1 MDSISIIKEL
11 TPIFEDLFDEEDLV
25 LTEKTTAD
33 DIEDWDSL
41 THVHLI
47 VLIEN
52 HYSVK
57 FTASEIGAFNEVG
70 DIVKAVLAKK
80 QLV

>member
-1 MDSISIIKEL
+1 MDSTSILKDL
-11 TPIFEDLFDEEDLV
+11 TPVFEDLFDEDNLV
-25 LTEKTTAD
+25 LTEKMTAD

-52 HYSVK
+52 HYEIK
-57 FTASEIGAFNEVG
+57 FTANEIGAFNEVG
-70 DIVKAVLAKK
+70 DIIKAILAKK

>member
-1 MDSISIIKEL
+1 MTATNIIQEL
-11 TPIFEDLFDEEDLV
+11 TPIFEDLFEEDN
-25 LTEKTTAD
+25 LTITEATTAD

-52 HYSVK
+52 HFGVK
-57 FTASEIGAFNEVG
+57 FTSTEIGAFNNVG
-70 DIVKAVLAKK
+70 DIIASILSKK
-80 QLV
+80 

>member
-1 MDSISIIKEL
+1 MESAQIIEQL
-11 TPIFEDLFDEEDLV
+11 TPIFVDLFEEDDLKV
-25 LTEKTTAD
+25 TEATTAD

-52 HYSVK
+52 HFGVK
-57 FTASEIGAFNEVG
+57 FTSTEIGAFNNVG
-70 DIVKAVLAKK
+70 DIITSIIAKK
-80 QLV
+80 

>member
-1 MDSISIIKEL
+1 MNTASIINEL
-11 TPIFEDLFDEEDLV
+11 KPIFEDLFDEEDLV

-33 DIEDWDSL
+33 EIEDWDSL

-47 VLIEN
+47 VLIEK
-52 HYSVK
+52 HYNIK
-57 FTASEIGAFNEVG
+57 FTAPEISNFNEIG
-70 DIVKAVLAKK
+70 DIVKSILAKK